1 MTFHSKKMNSIIAKA
16 LSLIGYKPK
25 SIMKMIK
32 RSQATV
38 YRYLKQ

>member
-16 LSLIGYKPK
+16 LRFIGFKPK
-25 SIMKMIK
+25 SIAKMVK
-32 RSQATV
+32 KSQATV